1 MAGSSDRA
9 RQAAVA
15 LLGGVLG
22 EGQMISALL
31 EDPSGA
37 VAGLEPGDRARA
49 QRLALMV
56 LRHLERAERV
66 LAPHLRKSPPL
77 MVRNVLR
84 LAVVE
89 MLQAHAAPHGV
100 VNAAVQ
106 ITRHGNRTGHMAGL
120 VNAVL
125 RKVAEGAEPGG
136 ATALLW
142 AKMPPQRL
150 PGWLRKRLVAQYGRP
165 VVDAIER
172 VQMQPPPVDITV
184 KPNVALTPEE
194 LGAHVLPTGS
204 WRLPSGGQISALAG
218 YEAGDWWVQDA
229 AATLPARLL
238 SPAKGT
244 RVLDLCAAPGGKT
257 LQLAAMGAEVTALD
271 ISGPRLARLAQNL
284 ARTGLRAETVVAD
297 ALHWQPNAPFPI
309 ILLDAPCSATG
320 TIRRHP
326 DLPFLR
332 QESDLA
338 PLIALQSALFDRAL
352 ALLQPGGILVFCTCS
367 LLPEE
372 GEMQVQAALARHA
385 GRLVV
390 LPVAGQGADGDTLL
404 PLSGDLAQCA
414 TSEGGLRLRPD
425 VWADLGGIDGFYMAR
440 MRWNG

>member
-15 LLGGVLG
+15 LLDGVLG
-22 EGQMISALL
+22 QGQMISALL

-136 ATALLW
+136 
-142 AKMPPQRL
+142 
-150 PGWLRKRLVAQYGRP
+150 GHGR
-165 VVDAIER
+165 A
-172 VQMQPPPVDITV
+172 M
-184 KPNVALTPEE
+184 
-194 LGAHVLPTGS
+194 
-204 WRLPSGGQISALAG
+204 GQN
-218 YEAGDWWVQDA
+218 
-229 AATLPARLL
+229 
-238 SPAKGT
+238 
-244 RVLDLCAAPGGKT
+244 AAPAPSR
-257 LQLAAMGAEVTALD
+257 LAAQT
-271 ISGPRLARLAQNL
+271 SGCAVWPPR
-284 ARTGLRAETVVAD
+284 G
-297 ALHWQPNAPFPI
+297 
-309 ILLDAPCSATG
+309 
-320 TIRRHP
+320 
-326 DLPFLR
+326 
-332 QESDLA
+332 
-338 PLIALQSALFDRAL
+338 
-352 ALLQPGGILVFCTCS
+352 
-367 LLPEE
+367 
-372 GEMQVQAALARHA
+372 
-385 GRLVV
+385 
-390 LPVAGQGADGDTLL
+390 
-404 PLSGDLAQCA
+404 
-414 TSEGGLRLRPD
+414 
-425 VWADLGGIDGFYMAR
+425 
-440 MRWNG
+440 